1 MRNEAGRI
9 AMKYTYEKVLHCE
22 ICEKSYH
29 CCDIRQNST
38 YSKVT
43 MRIIIGWS
51 IVYQNQNNKIPMK
64 ENKIYS

>member
-1 MRNEAGRI
+1 
-9 AMKYTYEKVLHCE
+9 MKYTNEKVLHCE
-22 ICEKSYH
+22 ICEIS
-29 CCDIRQNST
+29 DIRQNST
-38 YSKVT
+38 YSNVT